1 MSVSRRRWLTLALS
15 CAALAAWGGDA
26 EAKRRPRVVWSDVTV
41 RPDRPDVPPVV
52 QRILEKEGRRADWGR
67 RREQPVEAAV
77 EIRELSHVLDGDV
90 VRVTCTAVG
99 RIAGLGAA
107 KSRFSYSGRPE
118 DKVKLERRVLE
129 LVARGIVTRLADIAR
144 AHDPGWRVGSA
155 P

>member
-15 CAALAAWGGDA
+15 LALVASVTDDA
-26 EAKRRPRVVWSDVTV
+26 HAKRKPRVVWSAVTV
-41 RPDRPDVPPVV
+41 RPDRPDVPPIVKK
-52 QRILEKEGRRADWGR
+52 ILEKEGRRADWGR
-67 RREQPVEAAV
+67 RRDNPVEAAV
-77 EIRELSHVLDGDV
+77 EIRELSHVRDGDV

-99 RIAGLGAA
+99 KIRGLGAA

-118 DKVKLERRVLE
+118 ERGKLERRVLE

-144 AHDPGWRVGSA
+144 EHDPAWRVAAA